1 MFESVI
7 VDQNPHWDGTLYQ
20 EGVLRG
26 ILGKVKGY
34 LDLPHIIALVGVRRS
49 GKSTLVRQTIN
60 HLNLGTVYLIDKGI
74 CYAIL

>member
-20 EGVLRG
+20 EGVSRD

-34 LDLPHIIALVGVRRS
+34 LDLPHIVALVGVRRS

-60 HLNLGTVYLIDKGI
+60 HADFGRR
-74 CYAIL
+74 